1 MKTLYTFFFAGV
13 MSVTAYAQVSGWNVR
28 VEEKTLTGWNGAQ
41 SFSTGTSNGEWLVLG
56 GRVDGLHQRH
66 PFSAFLASEA
76 NHALHVIDPSSLQ
89 HWSMPVDSMS
99 SDVQDQLL
107 STNMQ
112 AIQLDSMLYLMGGY
126 GFSTSIS
133 NHSTFGRITAVH
145 VADLIAAIKSG
156 NGAAARAAVVSQSDA
171 RFAWTGGVA
180 RELDGTVYLAGGH
193 YFHGLYNPMGPTHGP
208 GFSQTYH
215 DGYSHFELGMQGDSI
230 VVSNYAAVSSPALMH
245 RRDYNMTHRI
255 DPTTGD
261 HTLTAYSGVFQPTA
275 NLPWHDLVDLD
286 DSGLALRVGASQLL
300 NQYHSAHFALYDSA
314 NAEMVTV
321 FLGGIGEYLVQS
333 DGTLIQ
339 DPNVP
344 FTKHVSAMV
353 ETSNGTSEYYLGDL
367 PDFLGAGAEFLP
379 VHPGFEDEILHESA
393 LPSAPNSSVLIGY
406 MLGGIRSTA
415 PNIFFS
421 NGSNLSTSNTKL
433 YEVWLDASGVG
444 LPTEVVESTWA
455 QFDSEGRMRL
465 GGNLDALTDIWV
477 YDATGRVLFEGRAK
491 EFAGGLALSD
501 SINWAAGSYVVRLE
515 SGESM
520 RAVK

>member
-1 MKTLYTFFFAGV
+1 MKRRYSVLFFGCLALG
-13 MSVTAYAQVSGWNVR
+13 AKAQVSGWNVR
-28 VEEKTLTGWNGAQ
+28 VEEKTLTGWDGVQ
-41 SFSTGTSNGEWLVLG
+41 SFSTGEANGEWLIAG

-66 PFSAFLASEA
+66 PFSAFLASDA
-76 NHALHVIDPSSLQ
+76 NHAVHVINPTTWQ
-89 HWSMPVDSMS
+89 HWSLPVDSLP
-99 SDVQDQLL
+99 VETHDQFL

-112 AIQLDSMLYLMGGY
+112 AVQLDSMLYLMGGY
-126 GFSTSIS
+126 GFSGAIS
-133 NHSTFGRITAVH
+133 NHTTYGRITAVH
-145 VADLIAAIKSG
+145 VADLIAAIKAG
-156 NGAAARAAVVSQSDA
+156 NGAEARAAIVSQVDA

-193 YFHGLYNPMGPTHGP
+193 YFHGLYNPMGPNHGP

-215 DGYSHFELGMQGDSI
+215 DGYSHFELEMSGDSI
-230 VVSNYAAVSSPALMH
+230 EVSNYTAVSSPSLMH
-245 RRDYNMTHRI
+245 RRDYNMTDRI
-255 DPTTGD
+255 DPATGD
-261 HTLTAYSGVFQPTA
+261 HTLTAFTGVFQPTA

-286 DSGLALRVGASQLL
+286 GSGLALRIGASQLL
-300 NQYHSAHFALYDSA
+300 NQYHSAHFAMYDSA

-333 DGTLIQ
+333 DGTLIE

-344 FTKHVSAMV
+344 FTKHISAMV
-353 ETSNGTSEYYLGDL
+353 ETTHGTSEYYLGDL
-367 PDFLGAGAEFLP
+367 PDYLGAGAEFMP
-379 VHPGFEDEILHESA
+379 VHVGFEQGILQESA
-393 LPSAPNSSVLIGY
+393 LPTAPNSSVRIGY

-421 NGSNLSTSNTKL
+421 NGSNLSTSNTKI

-444 LPTEVVESTWA
+444 LPTEVLETTWV

-465 GGNLDALTDIWV
+465 GGNLDARTDIWV
-477 YDATGRVLFEGRAK
+477 YDATGRVLFEGRAQ
-491 EFAGGLALSD
+491 AYPGGNALSD
-501 SINWAAGSYVVRLE
+501 SVHWAPGSYVVRLE